1 MDANNNN
8 NTFELTNQ
16 LVSNLGLGLVIKS
29 KLYKK
34 MKKLILSIGVIAL
47 TFGSIM
53 PANAICRNPDGTI
66 VIIGN
71 ATFSR
76 DNGDGSCSG
85 CNMTCGRPLPQA

>member
-1 MDANNNN
+1 
-8 NTFELTNQ
+8 
-16 LVSNLGLGLVIKS
+16 
-29 KLYKK
+29 

-53 PANAICRNPDGTI
+53 PASAICRDANGR
-66 VIIGN
+66 IIIENGS
-71 ATFSR
+71 TFSR